1 MQIKSGTTFSG
12 GSSLSQNLRNAHACT
27 TPYDLIGDIAKGA
40 TLTRITASRIL
51 GKLTPEKK
59 MMFAINPEEFITKV
73 INLIKAQKATIIVEH
88 ISYNRIEGKY
98 DSSIFTAEK
107 HSAGY
112 DKAIRAKRHI
122 TDYVFTDGTAKDS
135 IEKTFCQS
143 LESAE
148 EVAAYAKLPKSFHI
162 PTPVG
167 NYSPDWAIAF
177 KKGTVKHVFFIAETK
192 GTMDSM
198 ELRAIEKAKI
208 NCAKK
213 LFNEISTE
221 NVKYHDVDSYEH
233 LLDVMQT
240 IN

>member
-1 MQIKSGTTFSG
+1 MIKNASEAINKDLHVAQVRYSITTGQQNETISQLQIKSGTTFSG
-12 GSSLSQNLRNAHACT
+12 GSSLSQLRNAHACT

-73 INLIKAQKATIIVEH
+73 INLIKAQKATIIIEH

-148 EVAAYAKLPKSFHI
+148 EVAVYAKLPKGFHI

-177 KKGTVKHVFFIAETK
+177 KKGTVKHIF
-192 GTMDSM
+192 S
-198 ELRAIEKAKI
+198 LQ
-208 NCAKK
+208 K
-213 LFNEISTE
+213 LKEQWIQWNF
-221 NVKYHDVDSYEH
+221 V
-233 LLDVMQT
+233 Q
-240 IN
+240 

>member
-1 MQIKSGTTFSG
+1 MC
-12 GSSLSQNLRNAHACT
+12 SLMEQR
-27 TPYDLIGDIAKGA
+27 K
-40 TLTRITASRIL
+40 
-51 GKLTPEKK
+51 
-59 MMFAINPEEFITKV
+59 
-73 INLIKAQKATIIVEH
+73 
-88 ISYNRIEGKY
+88 
-98 DSSIFTAEK
+98 
-107 HSAGY
+107 
-112 DKAIRAKRHI
+112 
-122 TDYVFTDGTAKDS
+122 S